1 MERSELLDVLLQ
13 LSCKIDRECRWL
25 ARSLETQTRWIVEGK
40 GASPESSQLGEL
52 VRPVN
57 ESRLARADE
66 LRELADAAPPAVAAI
81 LYQSARRLWSG
92 ENPAD
97 AIDEAA
103 ALLANAADPPDVE
116 AAIIEEPADGIPAK
130 YREAERPD
138 GKPMRGAWLMERYGL
153 RPDELTRAVERGEL
167 TGRKKV
173 GRSYCY
179 KWREIIALAES
190 RNAETDVQS

>member
-40 GASPESSQLGEL
+40 GASPESSQLGEM

-57 ESRLARADE
+57 ESRLARAAE
-66 LRELADAAPPAVAAI
+66 LRTLADDAPPAVAAI
-81 LYQSARRLWSG
+81 LYQSARRMRSG

-103 ALLANAADPPDVE
+103 ALLANAAEDATIAEPDV
-116 AAIIEEPADGIPAK
+116 GIPAK

-138 GKPMRGAWLMERYGL
+138 GKPMSGCWLLERYGL
-153 RPDELTRAVERGEL
+153 RPDVLSRAVARGEL
-167 TGRKKV
+167 TDRIKV
-173 GRSYCY
+173 GRAYRY
-179 KWREIIALAES
+179 QWREIVALVER